1 MIVLYFECAFEC
13 IRLSRRVP
21 IDTTRY
27 LLMWFE
33 VVSDIDNIVVLKSQ
47 VVLRCSRY
55 SCVEI
60 WFVCYDDISTTTECG
75 VCASGFRNGSIV
87 GRRINGRSPTVIII
101 LILGFSVGAWWFWW
115 NTRLTRS
122 WSSRFP
128 VLSSSADYRP
138 ELDDTA
144 LLEPDMISRYQQLI
158 GILRWACD
166 LGRLDILLEVALLR
180 SFSAA
185 PRQGHYDQVYNIFSY
200 IKVHR

>member
-1 MIVLYFECAFEC
+1 MVWSGFWYWQYCCL
-13 IRLSRRVP
+13 
-21 IDTTRY
+21 
-27 LLMWFE
+27 E
-33 VVSDIDNIVVLKSQ
+33 VS
-47 VVLRCSRY
+47 
-55 SCVEI
+55 SCVALLALQSWGNLI
-60 WFVCYDDISTTTECG
+60 CTLWWYKYDDWMRSLCVRIPKWLDG
-75 VCASGFRNGSIV
+75 LAGASMAVR
-87 GRRINGRSPTVIII
+87 PTGIII